1 MTFAINGQRNSP
13 TYRAL
18 NLNPNARH
26 RPLTDVIICVTNWDA
41 RTTLD
46 RLNLWH
52 TSRHSKRISPEPA
65 RSVLT
70 VKPQV
75 ITYVY
80 FEFICFYVL
89 RLCYIKTGQLMLC
102 REIISVCCQIH
113 TKHINTLCG
122 QKVELLNVKRVVHI
136 VTTGL

>member
-1 MTFAINGQRNSP
+1 MSSRVSPLVTNTHTHREFLLPSRAFSHDVCYQRATKLP

-18 NLNPNARH
+18 KLNPNARH

-89 RLCYIKTGQLMLC
+89 RLCYIKPV
-102 REIISVCCQIH
+102 S
-113 TKHINTLCG
+113 
-122 QKVELLNVKRVVHI
+122 
-136 VTTGL
+136 